1 MKGTLAILCST
12 WLCLGVLSY
21 GQTGQDRSWSEEFQE
36 VEIPSSMDS
45 VLQRAYFYRSGA
57 SHPAPLIVSLHTW
70 SGDYSQEDSLASL
83 CLSRDLNYIH
93 PDFRGV
99 NNTPEAC
106 CSELALSDID
116 DAISYAIQNAR
127 VDSSRIYVMGNS
139 GGGYATLA
147 AFMKSKHRIR
157 SFSAWV
163 PISDLEAWYRESY
176 IRGNKYAA
184 DILHC
189 TGSKDSILKVSAARE
204 KSPMYWETPVSRLDH
219 ASLFIYTGVYDGIQG
234 SVPITQSINFYNKIL
249 TDLSVGESSAFVSD
263 QEILHLLEHRTSLGN
278 FGEIADRAVFL
289 KKQYGNL
296 KLVVFQGNHEILPE
310 YALDEVLAE

>member
-1 MKGTLAILCST
+1 MKRILAFLCFIWLWPGLISFGQAGGDKT
-12 WLCLGVLSY
+12 WSA
-21 GQTGQDRSWSEEFQE
+21 EFEE

-57 SHPAPLIVSLHTW
+57 SHPVPLIVSLHTW

-127 VDSSRIYVMGNS
+127 VDPSRIYVMGNS

-147 AFMKSKHRIR
+147 AFMKSKHSIR

-163 PISDLEAWYRESY
+163 PISDLVAWYRESY

-184 DILHC
+184 DILQC
-189 TGSKDSILKVSAARE
+189 TGSKDSILQVSVARQ
-204 KSPMYWETPVSRLDH
+204 KSPLYWETPVSRLEH

-249 TDLSVGESSAFVSD
+249 TDLSVGEPSAFVSD

-289 KKQYGNL
+289 KKQYGKL